1 MSYNEKYY
9 HARGNEM
16 GRKSIKENKTRFQ
29 LSRENAGFTREGA
42 AATLEFI
49 SADRIEK
56 IENEKTF
63 PRPEEVIAMS
73 ESYNDITLCNY
84 YCTHCCDIGQK
95 YMPEIKTKEL
105 SQITLEMLATLNI
118 LTKQKD
124 RLIEI
129 TVDGQISDDEKTDF
143 LNIRNNLDDMSLAI
157 ESLKL
162 WIRNT
167 ID

>member
-1 MSYNEKYY
+1 MEW
-9 HARGNEM
+9 E
-16 GRKSIKENKTRFQ
+16 ENQQKRTRFQ
-29 LSRENAGFTREGA
+29 ISREDAGFTRDGA
-42 AATLEFI
+42 AAALEFI

-56 IENEKTF
+56 IENEKTL

-73 ESYNDITLCNY
+73 KHYNDMTLCNY

-95 YMPEIKTKEL
+95 YMPEIKAKEL
-105 SQITLEMLATLNI
+105 SQITLEMLATLNT

-129 TVDGQISDDEKTDF
+129 TVDGQISEDEKADF
-143 LNIRNNLDDMSLAI
+143 LNIRNNLDDMALAI

-162 WIRNT
+162 WIRDT

>member
-1 MSYNEKYY
+1 
-9 HARGNEM
+9 
-16 GRKSIKENKTRFQ
+16 
-29 LSRENAGFTREGA
+29 
-42 AATLEFI
+42 
-49 SADRIEK
+49 
-56 IENEKTF
+56 
-63 PRPEEVIAMS
+63 
-73 ESYNDITLCNY
+73 
-84 YCTHCCDIGQK
+84 
-95 YMPEIKTKEL
+95 MPEIKTKEL

-129 TVDGQISDDEKTDF
+129 TVDGHISEDEKIDF
-143 LNIRNNLDDMSLAI
+143 LNIRNNLDDMALAI

>member
-1 MSYNEKYY
+1 MSYNGKYY

-105 SQITLEMLATLNI
+105 SQITL
-118 LTKQKD
+118 
-124 RLIEI
+124 
-129 TVDGQISDDEKTDF
+129 
-143 LNIRNNLDDMSLAI
+143 
-157 ESLKL
+157 
-162 WIRNT
+162 
-167 ID
+167 

>member
-63 PRPEEVIAMS
+63 PR
-73 ESYNDITLCNY
+73 
-84 YCTHCCDIGQK
+84 GQK

-129 TVDGQISDDEKTDF
+129 TVDGHISENEKTDF
-143 LNIRNNLDDMSLAI
+143 LNIRNNLDDMALAI

>member
-1 MSYNEKYY
+1 
-9 HARGNEM
+9 
-16 GRKSIKENKTRFQ
+16 
-29 LSRENAGFTREGA
+29 
-42 AATLEFI
+42 
-49 SADRIEK
+49 
-56 IENEKTF
+56 
-63 PRPEEVIAMS
+63 
-73 ESYNDITLCNY
+73 
-84 YCTHCCDIGQK
+84 
-95 YMPEIKTKEL
+95 MPEIKTKEL

-129 TVDGQISDDEKTDF
+129 TVDGHISENEKTDF
-143 LNIRNNLDDMSLAI
+143 LNIRNNLDDMALAI

>member
-1 MSYNEKYY
+1 
-9 HARGNEM
+9 
-16 GRKSIKENKTRFQ
+16 
-29 LSRENAGFTREGA
+29 
-42 AATLEFI
+42 
-49 SADRIEK
+49 
-56 IENEKTF
+56 
-63 PRPEEVIAMS
+63 
-73 ESYNDITLCNY
+73 
-84 YCTHCCDIGQK
+84 
-95 YMPEIKTKEL
+95 MPEIKTKEL

-129 TVDGQISDDEKTDF
+129 TVDGHISEDEKIDF

>member
-1 MSYNEKYY
+1 
-9 HARGNEM
+9 
-16 GRKSIKENKTRFQ
+16 
-29 LSRENAGFTREGA
+29 
-42 AATLEFI
+42 
-49 SADRIEK
+49 
-56 IENEKTF
+56 
-63 PRPEEVIAMS
+63 
-73 ESYNDITLCNY
+73 
-84 YCTHCCDIGQK
+84 
-95 YMPEIKTKEL
+95 MPEIKTKEL

-129 TVDGQISDDEKTDF
+129 TVDGNISEDEKIDF

>member
-1 MSYNEKYY
+1 MGYNVGYY
-9 HARGNEM
+9 DVRGNGM
-16 GRKSIKENKTRFQ
+16 GRKSTKENKTRFQ
-29 LSRENAGFTREGA
+29 ISREDAGFTRDGA
-42 AATLEFI
+42 AAALEFI

-56 IENEKTF
+56 IENEKTL

-73 ESYNDITLCNY
+73 KHYNDMTLCNY

-95 YMPEIKTKEL
+95 YMPEIKAKEL
-105 SQITLEMLATLNI
+105 SQITLEMLATLNT

-129 TVDGQISDDEKTDF
+129 TVDGQISEDEKADF
-143 LNIRNNLDDMSLAI
+143 LNIRNNLDDMALAI

-162 WIRNT
+162 WIRDT

>member
-1 MSYNEKYY
+1 
-9 HARGNEM
+9 
-16 GRKSIKENKTRFQ
+16 
-29 LSRENAGFTREGA
+29 
-42 AATLEFI
+42 
-49 SADRIEK
+49 
-56 IENEKTF
+56 
-63 PRPEEVIAMS
+63 
-73 ESYNDITLCNY
+73 
-84 YCTHCCDIGQK
+84 
-95 YMPEIKTKEL
+95 MPEIKTKEL

-129 TVDGQISDDEKTDF
+129 TVDGHISEDEKTDF

>member
-1 MSYNEKYY
+1 
-9 HARGNEM
+9 M

-73 ESYNDITLCNY
+73 DEEVWKGLTGGLLTDRPADKSPSNASEIESAVR
-84 YCTHCCDIGQK
+84 K
-95 YMPEIKTKEL
+95 
-105 SQITLEMLATLNI
+105 QIVN
-118 LTKQKD
+118 
-124 RLIEI
+124 I
-129 TVDGQISDDEKTDF
+129 TVPTRAWENAGDSSNMKIIKKEK
-143 LNIRNNLDDMSLAI
+143 N
-157 ESLKL
+157 
-162 WIRNT
+162 
-167 ID
+167 

>member
-1 MSYNEKYY
+1 
-9 HARGNEM
+9 
-16 GRKSIKENKTRFQ
+16 
-29 LSRENAGFTREGA
+29 
-42 AATLEFI
+42 
-49 SADRIEK
+49 
-56 IENEKTF
+56 
-63 PRPEEVIAMS
+63 
-73 ESYNDITLCNY
+73 
-84 YCTHCCDIGQK
+84 
-95 YMPEIKTKEL
+95 MPEIKTKEL

-129 TVDGQISDDEKTDF
+129 TVDGQISEDEKIDF

>member
-1 MSYNEKYY
+1 MPKVSNKKNKNVYF
-9 HARGNEM
+9 
-16 GRKSIKENKTRFQ
+16 RK
-29 LSRENAGFTREGA
+29 REELKLTREQA
-42 AATLEFI
+42 SELLESI
-49 SADRIEK
+49 PPERIEK

-129 TVDGQISDDEKTDF
+129 TVDGHISEDEKIDF

>member
-1 MSYNEKYY
+1 MK
-9 HARGNEM
+9 R
-16 GRKSIKENKTRFQ
+16 
-29 LSRENAGFTREGA
+29 
-42 AATLEFI
+42 
-49 SADRIEK
+49 
-56 IENEKTF
+56 
-63 PRPEEVIAMS
+63 
-73 ESYNDITLCNY
+73 
-84 YCTHCCDIGQK
+84 
-95 YMPEIKTKEL
+95 
-105 SQITLEMLATLNI
+105 LNI

-129 TVDGQISDDEKTDF
+129 TVDGHISEDEKIDF

>member
-1 MSYNEKYY
+1 
-9 HARGNEM
+9 M

-124 RLIEI
+124 RLIERAARRVADALLEEFPPLSGVRV
-129 TVDGQISDDEKTDF
+129 TCKKPDAPMKADF
-143 LNIRNNLDDMSLAI
+143 AFAAVSIYR
-157 ESLKL
+157 E
-162 WIRNT
+162 RQ
-167 ID
+167 